1 MPSYAEVHLNARLF
15 FIHKSIN
22 GIVTYSDYRKFR
34 VDSKITGSEPA
45 VITAP
50 QP

>member
-1 MPSYAEVHLNARLF
+1 MPSYAEVHLDAHLF

-22 GIVTYSDYRKFR
+22 GIATFSDYCKFR
-34 VDSKITGSEPA
+34 VDSKITGAPT
-45 VITAP
+45 VTAP